1 MALAAL
7 LAAGFALRAVYGWP
21 DPGPERTFDERYA
34 MPNIE
39 ALVRDGRWTPVH
51 AFHPTLS
58 YLPQGVVLAA
68 VEACGCLTLGTD
80 SQRVLLAPR
89 PGAGNAA
96 PNWRPPLA
104 AISPLGYRS
113 CRLFQALVSTAAI
126 LATFLLARAAAPRI
140 GIGGALGAA
149 AAMAFVPW
157 HVRVAGICNEDAL
170 LGLAFVVAGLAT
182 VAALRSASSRSY
194 TFAGAAI
201 GAALAT
207 KLTGGAAALPLAGA
221 SFWRA
226 RREPRRLALLALA
239 GGVAAA
245 LFLALNPHFL
255 TDFERVASDFGVTQR
270 LYEREAGQADES
282 RLERLVA
289 GFRALALPS
298 FLGLPL
304 ALLALFGA
312 LAGARSAAQTRSAP
326 GEGEPL
332 GVLLLFPLTYG
343 LFYGL
348 ATGHL
353 PEHNW
358 LPMLPFAAILA
369 MVAAHRLA
377 ALAERRAG
385 RAGRLAVGV
394 AVAAAIASV
403 AYRGT
408 AYVHRATVPPTLEVA
423 LRALPI
429 PRQSTAILL
438 RDLAADRAYVGPKIP
453 RRGLR
458 EIQLAPG
465 SPELDRSR
473 LERAD
478 GWALHAATA
487 ERILGPEPPAGARV
501 VRVGPS
507 LGNARGPAVVAVWRP
522 WRLVAARSVAAE
534 KVVRGRA
541 PSARLALAAPAGP
554 DATHRSLRFGL
565 LGPNRPVSCA
575 VELAGGARIE
585 AFAAPG
591 GGPVRRRRADATEPA
606 DVEAG
611 LERRRSS
618 ASFFTERIPIA
629 EALEATVR
637 CTSEAPMRIA
647 SPVDVLDWAPPETTP
662 AP

>member
-1 MALAAL
+1 M
-7 LAAGFALRAVYGWP
+7 LRTVYGWP

-39 ALVRDGRWTPVH
+39 ALMRDGRWTPLH

-68 VEACGCLTLGTD
+68 VEACGCLRLGTD

-140 GIGGALGAA
+140 GFGGALGTAA
-149 AAMAFVPW
+149 VMAFVPW

-182 VAALRSASSRSY
+182 LAALRSGTVRSHMV
-194 TFAGAAI
+194 AGAAI

-221 SFWRA
+221 SLWRA

-270 LYEREAGQADES
+270 LYEREAGQADEN

-326 GEGEPL
+326 AEGEPL

-369 MVAAHRLA
+369 MVGAHRLA
-377 ALAERRAG
+377 TLAERRAG
-385 RAGRLAVGV
+385 RVGRLIVSV
-394 AVAAAIASV
+394 AVAAAVASV

-408 AYVHRATVPPTLEVA
+408 VYVYRATVPPTLEVA

-429 PRQSTAILL
+429 PRQSTAILV
-438 RDLAADRAYVGPKIP
+438 RDLAADRGYVGPRIP

-458 EIQLAPG
+458 EIQLVPG
-465 SPELDRSR
+465 GAELDRSR

-478 GWALHAATA
+478 GWVLHAPTA
-487 ERILGPEPPAGARV
+487 ERIFGPESLAGARV

-507 LGNARGPAVVAVWRP
+507 LRGARGPEVVARWRP
-522 WRLVAARSVAAE
+522 WRLVAARSVAPE
-534 KVVRGRA
+534 KVTRSRE
-541 PSARLALAAPAGP
+541 PSARLTLAGP
-554 DATHRSLRFGL
+554 AEPATTHRSLRFGL
-565 LGPNRPVSCA
+565 LGPNRPVTCF

-591 GGPVRRRRADATEPA
+591 GGPVRRRRADPEAGPEAEVETEI
-606 DVEAG
+606 EAG

-618 ASFFTERIPIA
+618 ASFFTERVPIS
-629 EALEATVR
+629 EALEVTLR
-637 CTSEAPMRIA
+637 CTSEAPMKIA
-647 SPVDVLDWAPPETTP
+647 APVDVLDWAPPETTP